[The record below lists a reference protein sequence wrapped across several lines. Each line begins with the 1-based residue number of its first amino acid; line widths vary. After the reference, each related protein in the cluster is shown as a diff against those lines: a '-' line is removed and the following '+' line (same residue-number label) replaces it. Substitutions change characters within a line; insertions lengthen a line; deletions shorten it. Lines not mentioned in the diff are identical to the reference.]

1 MVYIAHRGNTNG
13 KFESYENEP
22 MYIDKAISAG
32 FDVEVDVWMMGGVL
46 FLGHDKPQYGVT
58 QHWFNERYERLWI
71 HCKNVEAMEWF
82 NMISGF
88 KYFWHTTDN
97 YTLISNGMV
106 LVKPGEK
113 LIENSIC
120 CMPEMGYIGDIT
132 KCYAIMTDNIKEYE
146 IYNSRVY
153 N

>member
-22 MYIDKAISAG
+22 MYIDKAISEG
-32 FDVEVDVWMMGGVL
+32 FDVEVDVWMVEGIL
-46 FLGHDKPQYGVT
+46 FLGHDEPQYGVI
-58 QHWFNERYERLWI
+58 QHWFNERYNRLWI

-82 NMISGF
+82 NMIGGF

-132 KCYAIMTDNIKEYE
+132 KCYAIMTDDIGKYK
-146 IYNSRVY
+146 ID
-153 N
+153 